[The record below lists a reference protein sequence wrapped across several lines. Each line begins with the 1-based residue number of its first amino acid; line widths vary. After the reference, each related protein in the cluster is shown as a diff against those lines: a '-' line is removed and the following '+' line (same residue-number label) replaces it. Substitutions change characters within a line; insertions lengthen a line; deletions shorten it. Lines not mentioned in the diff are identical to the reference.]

1 MSNMGFI
8 LLMSDVDGIVY
19 MILGLF
25 FILTISYG
33 IGCLGRKR
41 KIGFG
46 WAFFISLFL
55 NPLIGLI
62 LVLCSKEKRMD
73 DWQESDSGIDE
84 AVMHREGNIKWEEI
98 SKVMRDGKNPSG
110 TQEAIEAHK
119 ISHSETYES
128 LYMELLDKCNPKN
141 FMEPYDKKKVDA
153 ANLIYKALLESK
165 PSYGCYSNQEIRNI
179 KDQAVRE
186 LGISISNSLY
196 RKLINYCDPKRFME
210 PYDFEAVQVAN
221 EFYSLVEKSK
231 DDIVELE
238 ELQHKILRNE
248 VIKSYREKEHDNV
261 KKNVEVPS
269 NDDNDIY
276 AWVFLGVVIIH
287 ILLAYY
293 LIR

>member
-1 MSNMGFI
+1 
-8 LLMSDVDGIVY
+8 
-19 MILGLF
+19 
-25 FILTISYG
+25 
-33 IGCLGRKR
+33 
-41 KIGFG
+41 
-46 WAFFISLFL
+46 
-55 NPLIGLI
+55 
-62 LVLCSKEKRMD
+62 
-73 DWQESDSGIDE
+73 
-84 AVMHREGNIKWEEI
+84 
-98 SKVMRDGKNPSG
+98 
-110 TQEAIEAHK
+110 
-119 ISHSETYES
+119 
-128 LYMELLDKCNPKN
+128 MELLDKCNPKN

>member
-1 MSNMGFI
+1 MEHG
-8 LLMSDVDGIVY
+8 
-19 MILGLF
+19 
-25 FILTISYG
+25 
-33 IGCLGRKR
+33 
-41 KIGFG
+41 
-46 WAFFISLFL
+46 
-55 NPLIGLI
+55 
-62 LVLCSKEKRMD
+62 E
-73 DWQESDSGIDE
+73 E
-84 AVMHREGNIKWEEI
+84 NINWEEI
-98 SKVMRDGKNPSG
+98 SKVMREGKKSSEAGSG
-110 TQEAIEAHK
+110 ADSSK
-119 ISHSETYES
+119 IQHSKIYDS
-128 LYMELLDKCNPKN
+128 LYEELLDKCNPKN

-165 PSYGCYSNQEIRNI
+165 PSYGYYSNQEIRNI

-261 KKNVEVPS
+261 KKKVEVPS
-269 NDDNDIY
+269 NDDNNIY
-276 AWVFLGVVIIH
+276 AWAFLGVVIIH

-293 LIR
+293 LLR

>member
-1 MSNMGFI
+1 MKIAGFI
-8 LLMSDVDGIVY
+8 LLAIGGFYSLGALASGYNPSGGIIWIV
-19 MILGLF
+19 
-25 FILTISYG
+25 
-33 IGCLGRKR
+33 IGGYLVWSSNKKR
-41 KIGFG
+41 QDKEDKDKWLNGN
-46 WAFFISLFL
+46 SLADEIMEHGEE
-55 NPLIGLI
+55 N
-62 LVLCSKEKRMD
+62 
-73 DWQESDSGIDE
+73 ID
-84 AVMHREGNIKWEEI
+84 WEEI
-98 SKVMRDGKNPSG
+98 SKVMREGKKSSEAGSG
-110 TQEAIEAHK
+110 ADSSK
-119 ISHSETYES
+119 IQHSKIYDS
-128 LYMELLDKCNPKN
+128 LYEELLDKCNPKN

-276 AWVFLGVVIIH
+276 AWAFLGVVIIH

>member
-62 LVLCSKEKRMD
+62 VVLCSKEKRMD

-221 EFYSLVEKSK
+221 EFYALIEKNK

-238 ELQHKILRNE
+238 GLRHEILQNE
-248 VIKSYREKEHDNV
+248 VLKSYCKKENEKKENEEMM
-261 KKNVEVPS
+261 KELA
-269 NDDNDIY
+269 I
-276 AWVFLGVVIIH
+276 FFIGVII
-287 ILLAYY
+287 LFLMALA
-293 LIR
+293 LSNL

>member
-1 MSNMGFI
+1 MKIAGFI
-8 LLMSDVDGIVY
+8 LLAIGGFYSLGALASGYNPSGGIIWIV
-19 MILGLF
+19 
-25 FILTISYG
+25 
-33 IGCLGRKR
+33 IGGYLVWSSNKKR
-41 KIGFG
+41 QDKEDKDKWLNGN
-46 WAFFISLFL
+46 SLA
-55 NPLIGLI
+55 
-62 LVLCSKEKRMD
+62 
-73 DWQESDSGIDE
+73 DE
-84 AVMHREGNIKWEEI
+84 IMEHGEENINWEEI
-98 SKVMRDGKNPSG
+98 SKVMREGKKSSEAGSG
-110 TQEAIEAHK
+110 ADSSK
-119 ISHSETYES
+119 IQHSKIYDS
-128 LYMELLDKCNPKN
+128 LYEELLDKCNPKN

-276 AWVFLGVVIIH
+276 AWVFLGIVIIH

>member
-1 MSNMGFI
+1 MGFI

-62 LVLCSKEKRMD
+62 VVLCSKEKRMD

-276 AWVFLGVVIIH
+276 AWAFLGVVIIH